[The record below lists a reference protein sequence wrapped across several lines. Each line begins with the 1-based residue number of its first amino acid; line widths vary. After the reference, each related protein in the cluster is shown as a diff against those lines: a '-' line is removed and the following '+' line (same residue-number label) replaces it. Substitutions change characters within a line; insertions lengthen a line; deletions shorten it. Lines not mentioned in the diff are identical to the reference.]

1 MKSTEVK
8 LNNLEKKNN
17 EYAELY
23 NKIPFTERKLRA
35 IEREQEIKEAL
46 FLLLL
51 QKREEASINFSVTK
65 PSIKIIDYAS
75 SLDSAIYPL
84 KNIFILAAILISIF
98 IPFGFLFIKFSIDNK
113 IHTKKQLETLLPNSI
128 ILGEIPFVED
138 KNRLNTLT
146 NPQSRDNISES
157 IRIANANLRIS
168 LNRESSKKVILVSS
182 TIKGEG
188 KTFFSTNLANLL
200 SSDKK
205 VILLGADLRNP
216 QIHKQIGV
224 EKNKIGLSDYLYR
237 NDLNDYKKL
246 IINHNE
252 NFDILLSG
260 TIPPNPIS
268 LLSSEKLKNLI
279 LKLREDYD
287 FIIIDSAPC
296 LLVSDTF
303 ELSNHVD
310 ASIFMVRANFFDS
323 NLSSFINEIIEKSKL
338 KNLNLVF
345 NGVGNSSAYGYKY
358 GYQYGYGYGYN
369 YGYGYGYGSKK

>member
-1 MKSTEVK
+1 MV
-8 LNNLEKKNN
+8 
-17 EYAELY
+17 
-23 NKIPFTERKLRA
+23 
-35 IEREQEIKEAL
+35 
-46 FLLLL
+46 
-51 QKREEASINFSVTK
+51 
-65 PSIKIIDYAS
+65 
-75 SLDSAIYPL
+75 
-84 KNIFILAAILISIF
+84 
-98 IPFGFLFIKFSIDNK
+98 LFIKFSIDNK

-146 NPQSRDNISES
+146 TPQSRDNISES

-303 ELSNHVD
+303 EISNHVD
-310 ASIFMVRANFFDS
+310 ASIYG
-323 NLSSFINEIIEKSKL
+323 KS
-338 KNLNLVF
+338 
-345 NGVGNSSAYGYKY
+345 
-358 GYQYGYGYGYN
+358 
-369 YGYGYGYGSKK
+369 